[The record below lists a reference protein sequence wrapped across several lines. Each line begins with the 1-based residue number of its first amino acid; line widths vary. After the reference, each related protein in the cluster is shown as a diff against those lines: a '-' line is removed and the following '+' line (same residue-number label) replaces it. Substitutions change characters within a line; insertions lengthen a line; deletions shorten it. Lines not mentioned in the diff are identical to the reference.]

1 MSPWLWN
8 RFLSARV
15 WRLITLYFFY
25 FILFLYSIIWKLYIM
40 IVIVIIMTTCLFLV
54 TKYGVLLESCC
65 WQHCCRAVKWAMVM
79 NNFNVDQMLLY
90 PTENYLYLWNTFNGS
105 IPRTPDKRKSWYT
118 QIIIV
123 SFLNVFI

>member
-54 TKYGVLLESCC
+54 TKYGVLLESC